1 MVETIGVSQFACQ
14 HFTEAGILG
23 ELITTPLFE
32 NGIGG
37 ASGQGTS
44 KLRPKYPCSL
54 VFSGSTTC
62 NFENGRQNRCK

>member
-14 HFTEAGILG
+14 QFAEAGILG
-23 ELITTPLFE
+23 ELITTPLSE
-32 NGIGG
+32 NSICG

-54 VFSGSTTC
+54 A
-62 NFENGRQNRCK
+62 FE